1 MNYDDEALER
11 MSQEE
16 LLVAAR
22 HLRDRIRDGY
32 NFLITDYGNKIKSA
46 KTGEFVSFSD
56 FIETGNFKE
65 RILEYLKEKLS
76 L

>member
-1 MNYDDEALER
+1 MNYDDETLGR
-11 MSQEE
+11 MSREE
-16 LLVAAR
+16 LLVVTK
-22 HLRDRIRDGY
+22 HLRDRIKDGY

-46 KTGEFVSFSD
+46 KTGEFVSFNE

-65 RILEYLKEKLS
+65 RIMGYIKEKLA